1 MTELK
6 ALARRWLDMVATGR
20 FDVWPEIVDDEF
32 VLRLPYAPPGV
43 PEELRGLAARDALVS
58 SRADQDRFAWT
69 DVVITATEDP
79 ELLVITARSEVALKS
94 GGTYANRYVMLTR
107 ARGDKVVEHVEY
119 FNPLPVLEA
128 FRR

>member
-6 ALARRWLDMVATGR
+6 ALARSYLDMVATGR

-43 PEELRGLAARDALVS
+43 PEELCGLAARDALVS
-58 SRADQDRFAWT
+58 GRAGQERFEWL
-69 DVVITATEDP
+69 DVVITATENP

-107 ARGDKVVEHVEY
+107 ARGGKLVEHVEY
-119 FNPLPVLEA
+119 FNPLPVMEIA
-128 FRR
+128 G

>member
-6 ALARRWLDMVATGR
+6 ALVRRWLDMVATGR

-43 PEELRGLAARDALVS
+43 SEELRGLAARDALVS
-58 SRADQDRFAWT
+58 SRAGQERFEWM

-94 GGTYANRYVMLTR
+94 GGTYTNRYVMLTR
-107 ARGDKVVEHVEY
+107 ARGDKLIEHVEY
-119 FNPLPVLEA
+119 FNPLPILET
-128 FRR
+128 FRQ